1 MADSGQ
7 VQLAPVAGKA
17 RIDVLDV
24 LRGIAILGIF
34 FMNIPFMGVSIPT
47 VFVDV
52 TRLGWSPADQASWM
66 AVQVVLEGTQR
77 GLLELL
83 FGAGMMVL
91 AARSFSKD
99 APIAI
104 ADLYWRRNLWL
115 LGFGLVDI
123 FLLLWAGDI
132 LHVYAL
138 AALFLFPF
146 RKLGP
151 KLLLT
156 LGLIYAAYVGV
167 TGTIRYVERAGLIQR
182 VEVVQQKQAARA
194 PLTAAD
200 KKTLDQW
207 KKAVEDRKGGQ
218 GMQLAARKEPASRTG
233 LPGYA
238 MWNIGSY
245 IGFVYPSLLPSV
257 CEALCMMFIGVALWK
272 WGVIQGGRSIG
283 FYLALTLAC
292 YAIAAPLRHLAATE
306 MIPLVPMARTGGFT
320 YEIARM
326 LMSIGHVGLVNLLMK
341 LAFGR
346 ALLAP
351 FKAAGRTAFSLY
363 FMQQIIGLWIL
374 FAPWGFG
381 PALWNKLPWHQLYL
395 VAIAVLVFQ
404 LIIAN
409 LWVRWFTNGPL
420 EWVWRSLS
428 YLKWQ
433 PLRRREPLPG
443 PTDATAMAT

>member
-1 MADSGQ
+1 MADSGL

-34 FMNIPFMGVSIPT
+34 FMNIPFMAVSIPT

-52 TRLGWSPADQASWM
+52 TRAGWAPVDQASWT
-66 AVQVVLEGTQR
+66 AVQVMLEGTQR

-91 AARSFSKD
+91 AARSFDKD
-99 APIAI
+99 SPIAI

-132 LHVYAL
+132 LHVYAV

-146 RKLGP
+146 RTLGP

-167 TGTIRYVERAGLIQR
+167 TGTIKYVERADLIQR
-182 VEVVQQKQAARA
+182 VEIVQQKQAAKA

-207 KKAVEDRKGGQ
+207 KKAVEERKGGQ
-218 GMQLAARKEPASRTG
+218 GMAFAARKEPASRAG
-233 LPGYA
+233 FPGYA

-272 WGVIQGGRSIG
+272 WGVIQGQRSIG
-283 FYLALTLAC
+283 FYAVLTLAC
-292 YAIAAPLRHLAATE
+292 YAVAVPLRYLAATE
-306 MIPLVPMARTGGFT
+306 VIPLVPLARTGFVT
-320 YEIARM
+320 HEIARM
-326 LMSIGHVGLVNLLMK
+326 LMAIGHVGLVNLLMQ

-346 ALLAP
+346 GLLAP

-381 PALWNKLPWHQLYL
+381 PMLWNKLPWHQLYL
-395 VAIAVLVFQ
+395 VAIAVIVFQ
-404 LIIAN
+404 LIVAN

-420 EWVWRSLS
+420 EWAWRSLS

-443 PTDATAMAT
+443 PTDAAAMAT